1 MLDLIWLLLPVA
13 AASGW
18 VAAKN
23 SSRKKSQNRGS
34 PSFLSERYIR
44 GLNYLLNEQQDKALE
59 FFVELVEVDS
69 ETVETHLVLGSLFRR
84 RGEVDRAIRIH
95 QNLIARP
102 NLERPHKIQALL
114 ELGKDYM
121 KAGLLDRAEGVFNEL
136 ISLGSESSEP
146 YSLLRDIYVQESE
159 WERAIETSRQF
170 ERFSKEPQDVMIS
183 QFYCELAEKEL
194 KQGSV
199 NQAVSYA
206 KKASSLDKNNV
217 RTSLILA
224 DCARENQDY
233 KKAIQNLSLVMQ
245 QDAKFFPVVLPVVKD
260 CIHQSG
266 KQEDLAK
273 FLMRAE
279 QSYDGPSLI
288 RAQTDFLIQGN
299 KLADAREVLDEIF
312 SEKKFTPELIQS
324 YASLLSLDHNDSLPE
339 PLFKVID
346 TMAELGQ
353 DEFSY
358 RCKQCGFEAM
368 SLFWQCPSCH
378 GWNTVYPIDE
388 WMKLHREQQ

>member
-1 MLDLIWLLLPVA
+1 MMDLIWLLLPVA

-23 SSRKKSQNRGS
+23 SSRKKNKSRGN

-59 FFVELVEVDS
+59 FFVEMVEVDS

-136 ISLGSESSEP
+136 INLGSETSEP

-170 ERFSKEPQDVMIS
+170 ERFSKESQDVMIS
-183 QFYCELAEKEL
+183 QFYCELAQKEL
-194 KQGSV
+194 KQS
-199 NQAVSYA
+199 NTTQAIAYG
-206 KKASSLDKNNV
+206 KKAASLDKSNV
-217 RTSLILA
+217 RASLILA
-224 DCARENQDY
+224 DCAREQEDY
-233 KKAIQNLSLVMQ
+233 KKAIQNLSLVMH
-245 QDAKFFPVVLPVVKD
+245 QDPQFFPVILPLVKD
-260 CIHQSG
+260 CFAQQGSS
-266 KQEDLAK
+266 EELAK
-273 FLMRAE
+273 FLMQAE
-279 QSYDGPSLI
+279 KSYDGPSLI
-288 RAQTDFLIQGN
+288 RAQTDFMIQAN
-299 KLADAREVLDEIF
+299 RISDAREVLNEIF
-312 SEKKFTPELIQS
+312 TEKKFTPELIQS
-324 YASLLSLDHNDSLPE
+324 YASLLSLDHSDSLPE

-346 TMAELGQ
+346 TMAELGE

-358 RCKQCGFEAM
+358 RCRQCGFEAM

-388 WMKLHREQQ
+388 WMKHHRELQ

>member
-34 PSFLSERYIR
+34 LSFLSERYIR

-59 FFVELVEVDS
+59 FFVEMVEVDS

-170 ERFSKEPQDVMIS
+170 ERFSKESQDIMIS
-183 QFYCELAEKEL
+183 QFYCELAEKDL
-194 KQGSV
+194 KQGAV
-199 NQAVSYA
+199 TQAINYA
-206 KKASSLDKNNV
+206 KKAASLDKNNV

-224 DCARENQDY
+224 DCACENQDF

-245 QDAKFFPVVLPVVKD
+245 QDAKFFPVILPVVKD
-260 CIHQSG
+260 CFHQLG
-266 KQEDLAK
+266 RQEDMAK

-279 QSYDGPSLI
+279 QNYDSPSLI
-288 RAQTDFLIQGN
+288 RAQTDFLIQAN
-299 KLADAREVLDEIF
+299 KLSDAREILDEIF

-324 YASLLSLDHNDSLPE
+324 YASLLSLDHTDSLPE